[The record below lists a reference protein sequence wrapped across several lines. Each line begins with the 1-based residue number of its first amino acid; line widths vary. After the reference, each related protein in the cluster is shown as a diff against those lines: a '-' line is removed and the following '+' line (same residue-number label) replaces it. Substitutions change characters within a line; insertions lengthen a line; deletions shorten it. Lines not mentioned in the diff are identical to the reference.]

1 MFPPP
6 DFESVFSNVPL
17 IPLISPQYINA
28 LFAGTSCGIVFPGG
42 SMRFFC
48 GGSTVVPRGASMADR
63 ITKRA
68 VDAAKPADQEY
79 FLWDGELL
87 GFGLRVLPSGVK
99 SYVAKYRLGPGRRA
113 PVRRVTI
120 GKHGKI
126 TPDGAREEARKI
138 LANVVRGGDPANERA
153 RQRRELT
160 VGELA
165 DRYIAEHVRVHNKAT
180 TVVEFERLVAARIK
194 PAFGSQRLSALMR
207 ADVKAWHTALRS
219 SPYAANR
226 ALAVLR
232 KMFSLAVKDW
242 ELMSVN
248 PALGVKMFRE
258 IKRERFASDDDLARI
273 GRWLLDAEKARAV
286 RPGFALAVRLL
297 ALTGMRLGE
306 VLTLEWSA
314 VDIEGGVIRLADA
327 NAKAGARV
335 VALGAPACALLAA
348 LETRGRF
355 VVTGD
360 DLTSPLP
367 RTAFR
372 AGWRDLRAGTG
383 LADLRPHDLRHTA
396 GTFAAQSGANAFLVR
411 DLLGHKTL
419 AMTGRYVE
427 RATDPLRAVADQV
440 AGRVAAAMD
449 GQKAPVVSLDRRRG

>member
-1 MFPPP
+1 
-6 DFESVFSNVPL
+6 
-17 IPLISPQYINA
+17 
-28 LFAGTSCGIVFPGG
+28 
-42 SMRFFC
+42 
-48 GGSTVVPRGASMADR
+48 MADR

-79 FLWDGELL
+79 FLWDADLL

-120 GKHGKI
+120 GKHGKV

-138 LANVVRGGDPANERA
+138 LANVVRGGDPANDRA

-160 VGELA
+160 VSELA
-165 DRYIAEHVRVHNKAT
+165 DRYIAEHVRVHNKPT

-194 PAFGSQRLSALMR
+194 PAFGSQRLGTVTR
-207 ADVKAWHTALRS
+207 ADVKAWHTALRA

-232 KMFSLAVKDW
+232 KMFALAVKDW
-242 ELMSVN
+242 DLLSVN

-258 IKRERFASDDDLARI
+258 MKRERFASDDDLTRI
-273 GRWLLDAEKARAV
+273 GRWLADGEKAGTV

-306 VLTLEWSA
+306 VLSLEWSA
-314 VDIEGGVIRLADA
+314 VDIDGSVIRLADA
-327 NAKAGARV
+327 KAGARL
-335 VALGAPACALLAA
+335 VALGAPARALLAA
-348 LETRGRF
+348 LDAHGRF

-360 DLTSPLP
+360 DLASQLP
-367 RTAFR
+367 RTTFR
-372 AGWRDLRAGTG
+372 TGWRDLRAGTG

-396 GTFAAQSGANAFLVR
+396 GTFAAQAGANAFLVR

-427 RATDPLRAVADQV
+427 RAADPLRAVADQV
-440 AGRVAAAMD
+440 SGRVAAAMD
-449 GQKAPVVSLDRRRG
+449 GRKAGVVSLDRARR

>member
-1 MFPPP
+1 
-6 DFESVFSNVPL
+6 
-17 IPLISPQYINA
+17 
-28 LFAGTSCGIVFPGG
+28 
-42 SMRFFC
+42 
-48 GGSTVVPRGASMADR
+48 MADR

-68 VDAAKPADQEY
+68 VDAAKPGDQEY

-120 GKHGKI
+120 GKHGKV
-126 TPDGAREEARKI
+126 TADAAREAARKI
-138 LANVVRGGDPANERA
+138 LANVVHGGDPAGDRA

-165 DRYIAEHVRVHNKAT
+165 DRYIAEHVRIHNKPT
-180 TVVEFERLVAARIK
+180 TIIEFERLVTARIK
-194 PAFGSQRLSALMR
+194 PAFGPRQLGALAR
-207 ADVKAWHTALRS
+207 SDIKAWHTSLRA

-226 ALAVLR
+226 ALAVFRRML
-232 KMFSLAVKDW
+232 SLAVKEW
-242 ELMSVN
+242 ELLEEN
-248 PALGVKMFRE
+248 PALGVQMFRE
-258 IKRERFASDDDLARI
+258 SRRERFASDDDLARI
-273 GRWLLDAEKARAV
+273 GRWLAGAEKAARV
-286 RPGFALAVRLL
+286 RPGFAIAVRLL

-306 VLTLEWSA
+306 VLTLEWST
-314 VDIEGGVIRLADA
+314 VDIESGIIRLADA
-327 NAKAGARV
+327 KAGARI

-348 LETRGRF
+348 VVPRGRF

-360 DLTSPLP
+360 DPTSPLP
-367 RTAFR
+367 RAAFR
-372 AGWRDLRAGTG
+372 TGWRALRDGTKITN
-383 LADLRPHDLRHTA
+383 LRPHDLRHTT

-427 RATDPLRAVADQV
+427 RAVDPLRAVADQV
-440 AGRVAAAMD
+440 AGRVAAAME
-449 GQKAPVVSLDRRRG
+449 GRRASVVKLRR

>member
-1 MFPPP
+1 
-6 DFESVFSNVPL
+6 
-17 IPLISPQYINA
+17 
-28 LFAGTSCGIVFPGG
+28 
-42 SMRFFC
+42 
-48 GGSTVVPRGASMADR
+48 MADR

-68 VDAAKPADQEY
+68 VDGAKPADQEY

-120 GKHGKI
+120 GKHGKV

-138 LANVVRGGDPANERA
+138 LANVVRGGDPANDRA

-165 DRYIAEHVRVHNKAT
+165 DRYVAEHVRVHNKPS

-194 PAFGSQRLSALMR
+194 PAFGSQRLGTLSR
-207 ADVKAWHTALRS
+207 ADVKAWHAALRS

-226 ALAVLR
+226 APAVLR

-242 ELMSVN
+242 ELLSVN

-258 IKRERFASDDDLARI
+258 VKRERYASDNDLARI
-273 GRWLLDAEKARAV
+273 GRWLLDAEKAGTV

-327 NAKAGARV
+327 KAGARIV
-335 VALGAPACALLAA
+335 VLGAPARALLAA
-348 LETRGRF
+348 LEVHARF
-355 VVTGD
+355 VVT
-360 DLTSPLP
+360 
-367 RTAFR
+367 
-372 AGWRDLRAGTG
+372 
-383 LADLRPHDLRHTA
+383 
-396 GTFAAQSGANAFLVR
+396 
-411 DLLGHKTL
+411 
-419 AMTGRYVE
+419 
-427 RATDPLRAVADQV
+427 
-440 AGRVAAAMD
+440 
-449 GQKAPVVSLDRRRG
+449 